1 MKEIKFKFEDL
12 KLYQKALD
20 FVDSTY
26 KVTENFPSNEN
37 FSLTSQFR
45 RASISI
51 ALNIAEGSGD
61 TNAQFNRFLN
71 IANGSIKE
79 CVVCSSIAKRLN
91 YISNEIDYNNR
102 LHLEELSKMTASLKK
117 YLMSNNKNTNNQRLS
132 TND

>member
-12 KLYQKALD
+12 KLYQKALN

-26 KVTENFPSNEN
+26 KVTEGFPSNEN

-45 RASISI
+45 IASISI
-51 ALNIAEGSGD
+51 ALNIVEGSGD

-71 IANGSIKE
+71 IASGLIKE

-91 YISNEIDYNNR
+91 YISNEID
-102 LHLEELSKMTASLKK
+102 K
-117 YLMSNNKNTNNQRLS
+117 
-132 TND
+132 